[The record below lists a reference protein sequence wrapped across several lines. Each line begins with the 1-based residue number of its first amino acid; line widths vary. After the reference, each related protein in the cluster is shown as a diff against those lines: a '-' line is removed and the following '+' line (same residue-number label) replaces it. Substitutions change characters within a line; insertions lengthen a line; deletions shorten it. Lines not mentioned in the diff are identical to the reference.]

1 MRAMPRCHAA
11 LSPFRDF
18 SIRWVG
24 ALPASRQ
31 GRVSCSPAPGAC
43 PLCRLM
49 ASAAHRAL
57 RACIRM
63 LLHRALAPGTVL
75 DISDALAPKYARSPC
90 PIASAKRLWD
100 SLRGVRGGSFS
111 PCPIDGTL
119 VVEACICRANRLTSR
134 SSMFWAYAGSVR
146 PQAAVAKAPAL
157 SPLRTQRSA
166 VGGLQ
171 MGKGIEFPAVSALL
185 LVPKL
190 KANARMCAYRHA
202 FSRASMC
209 LRHACWHA

>member
-1 MRAMPRCHAA
+1 MRFVHASECCCIE
-11 LSPFRDF
+11 LSRRAQFSTSETHWLRNMHGHPVQLDF
-18 SIRWVG
+18 
-24 ALPASRQ
+24 
-31 GRVSCSPAPGAC
+31 
-43 PLCRLM
+43 
-49 ASAAHRAL
+49 
-57 RACIRM
+57 
-63 LLHRALAPGTVL
+63 
-75 DISDALAPKYARSPC
+75 
-90 PIASAKRLWD
+90 ASAKRLWD

-111 PCPIDGTL
+111 PCPIDGIL

-134 SSMFWAYAGSVR
+134 SPMFWAYAGSVR

-190 KANARMCAYRHA
+190 KAHARMCAYRHA

>member
-75 DISDALAPKYARSPC
+75 DISDALAPKYARSLC
-90 PIASAKRLWD
+90 PICV
-100 SLRGVRGGSFS
+100 GQ
-111 PCPIDGTL
+111 TL
-119 VVEACICRANRLTSR
+119 VGLATGREGRILL
-134 SSMFWAYAGSVR
+134 
-146 PQAAVAKAPAL
+146 AL
-157 SPLRTQRSA
+157 PD
-166 VGGLQ
+166 
-171 MGKGIEFPAVSALL
+171 
-185 LVPKL
+185 
-190 KANARMCAYRHA
+190 
-202 FSRASMC
+202 
-209 LRHACWHA
+209 